1 MKVVINEISYQFGKF
16 KESLDDLAKDNP
28 DWDIEKLFEK
38 TGVRDRYR
46 SSENETAL
54 DLAIAAARKLD
65 NVNFS
70 DIDLCIFV
78 TQSPDYTL
86 PTNACIAQDLL
97 GIKTATPAF
106 DINLGCSGFVYA
118 LSVASSMI
126 ASGEV
131 ENALILC
138 SDTYTKYIKYND
150 RVNRP
155 LFSDAGS
162 AIIINRSSNN
172 RSNIG
177 PFIYGTDGSG
187 YKNLIVPNSGTRIS
201 LDQNRQLYMNGSEVL
216 LFTMANVPKG
226 TKSLLKKAKLSFEDI
241 DLFLFHQA
249 SKVVMDNI
257 KRKLDLNDKTFPVN
271 YKSTGNTVS
280 ATIPILMKQC
290 IEDKKLLRGMKIVL
304 FGFGVGYSYG
314 GCVIDY

>member
-1 MKVVINEISYQFGKF
+1 
-16 KESLDDLAKDNP
+16 
-28 DWDIEKLFEK
+28 
-38 TGVRDRYR
+38 
-46 SSENETAL
+46 
-54 DLAIAAARKLD
+54 
-65 NVNFS
+65 
-70 DIDLCIFV
+70 
-78 TQSPDYTL
+78 
-86 PTNACIAQDLL
+86 
-97 GIKTATPAF
+97 
-106 DINLGCSGFVYA
+106 
-118 LSVASSMI
+118 
-126 ASGEV
+126 
-131 ENALILC
+131 
-138 SDTYTKYIKYND
+138 
-150 RVNRP
+150 
-155 LFSDAGS
+155 
-162 AIIINRSSNN
+162 
-172 RSNIG
+172 
-177 PFIYGTDGSG
+177 
-187 YKNLIVPNSGTRIS
+187 
-201 LDQNRQLYMNGSEVL
+201 MNGSEVL